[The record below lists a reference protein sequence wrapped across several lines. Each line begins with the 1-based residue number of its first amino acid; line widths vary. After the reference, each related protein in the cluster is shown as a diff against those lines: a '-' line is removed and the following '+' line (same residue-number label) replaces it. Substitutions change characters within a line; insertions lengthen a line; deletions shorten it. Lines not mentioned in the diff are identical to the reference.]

1 MLCLAQG
8 LIRDA
13 WRETSRRSSGP
24 AGSHA
29 LAAMRTRYPNSC
41 VQRASRAR
49 PCSSRGGRPIGSTR
63 SRPMSSI
70 EWLIADPRCL
80 NTGTTGAAPSPVSLG
95 GIASSG
101 KPLTPDPETGRPK
114 VHGNSRAFRVRHL
127 CPLSAVSV
135 EHASTNLAEADRSAP
150 QSTSPSLAPHHP
162 PPTNAPSPAASWVPD
177 LSLRPCRRQ
186 PPAAAV

>member
-1 MLCLAQG
+1 
-8 LIRDA
+8 
-13 WRETSRRSSGP
+13 
-24 AGSHA
+24 
-29 LAAMRTRYPNSC
+29 
-41 VQRASRAR
+41 
-49 PCSSRGGRPIGSTR
+49 
-63 SRPMSSI
+63 MSSI

-135 EHASTNLAEADRSAP
+135 EHASTCRSGPLSSAVDFTLSSPTPCSTYECAEPRGQLGS
-150 QSTSPSLAPHHP
+150 
-162 PPTNAPSPAASWVPD
+162 
-177 LSLRPCRRQ
+177 
-186 PPAAAV
+186 

>member
-49 PCSSRGGRPIGSTR
+49 PCSSRGSRPIGSTR

-70 EWLIADPRCL
+70 EWLITDPRCL
-80 NTGTTGAAPSPVSLG
+80 NSGTTGAAPSPVSLG

-150 QSTSPSLAPHHP
+150 RSTSPSLAPHHP
-162 PPTNAPSPAASWVPD
+162 PLPNAEPRGQLASGSEPA
-177 LSLRPCRRQ
+177 SL
-186 PPAAAV
+186 

>member
-1 MLCLAQG
+1 MACWTHYPKQHTSATRGDADLPGAMLCLSQG
-8 LIRDA
+8 VIMDA

-49 PCSSRGGRPIGSTR
+49 PCSSRGSRPIGSTR

-80 NTGTTGAAPSPVSLG
+80 NTGTSGAAPSPVSLWG
-95 GIASSG
+95 DRFLGQA
-101 KPLTPDPETGRPK
+101 LTPDPETGRPK

-135 EHASTNLAEADRSAP
+135 EHASTNLPKRTAQLRSR
-150 QSTSPSLAPHHP
+150 LHP
-162 PPTNAPSPAASWVPD
+162 
-177 LSLRPCRRQ
+177 L
-186 PPAAAV
+186 